1 MNYDLF
7 DIFVKHFSIYFSIGI
22 CFIKIPNIQN
32 IKPWKKLVLLFSSLT
47 LTILQCLLQYNLQ
60 KHERMLIIY
69 LLYVIILSNI
79 TKQKFSNS
87 IIIEI
92 ISIAISYALSTLSYI
107 IVFGILLIFKIENSN
122 LINCIFVLLTAS
134 LTVLLTFGLFNIK
147 RIKYGLPFI
156 KNKYNSDF
164 FDIIILVTST
174 IIIFMYFF
182 LGFFDSLSP
191 KHLTYAI
198 AFFTIAT
205 IIIIQKVITY
215 YHKQKLQTQALKDY
229 ENELSETKQKLQT
242 AINEKQKL
250 VKSNHEFYHRQE
262 ALNKKLDDLMKQQ
275 TALNST
281 EFGEEYANILDR
293 INSLSNEYSI
303 KTKSLP
309 TLVKTNIVEIDDM
322 LSYMQSECEKNNIEF
337 ILKVDCDLNFILENY
352 ISKSQLETLLGDL
365 IRNAIIAID
374 HSSNDYKSI
383 MVIFG
388 IKDEAYELCI
398 FDSGIPFE
406 INTLLNLGLQP
417 ASTHTN
423 EGGTGIG
430 FITTFETINS
440 CNASFI
446 INENTNSNYSK
457 SIEIKFDNKHEYI
470 IISDRKEKI
479 TELNQSNRKIILK

>member
-1 MNYDLF
+1 MILDFLS
-7 DIFVKHFSIYFSIGI
+7 HFAKFIILYFCIGYSYS
-22 CFIKIPNIQN
+22 KIIN
-32 IKPWKKLVLLFSSLT
+32 IKLSFLKIFIHSFLLSISTCIFQNMFSSILVYIMHNLIYNIILSKMSKNPFGYSLLLIIISICLST
-47 LTILQCLLQYNLQ
+47 IMFTVASGLVAFIWMFFHIHNHNLLTILLADILEVTFIFLLF
-60 KHERMLIIY
+60 KHKRWKNGFPY
-69 LLYVIILSNI
+69 FN
-79 TKQKFSNS
+79 KKHNS
-87 IIIEI
+87 DYIDIFIIIVCIFI
-92 ISIAISYALSTLSYI
+92 IFVYFILTLHSQNKTQNIY
-107 IVFGILLIFKIENSN
+107 VALIFF
-122 LINCIFVLLTAS
+122 CI
-134 LTVLLTFGLFNIK
+134 LFIPIIRK
-147 RIKYGLPFI
+147 AFI
-156 KNKYNSDF
+156 
-164 FDIIILVTST
+164 L
-174 IIIFMYFF
+174 
-182 LGFFDSLSP
+182 
-191 KHLTYAI
+191 
-198 AFFTIAT
+198 
-205 IIIIQKVITY
+205 

-229 ENELSETKQKLQT
+229 EKELSETKQKLET

-262 ALNKKLDDLMKQQ
+262 ALNKKLDDLMRQQ
-275 TALNST
+275 TSLNST
-281 EFGEEYANILDR
+281 EFSEEYANVLDR
-293 INSLSNEYSI
+293 INNLSNEYSI

>member
-1 MNYDLF
+1 MPDPIINS
-7 DIFVKHFSIYFSIGI
+7 FVKSLAISLGASYSFIKITYQDKKINILQQLAIVLLNLLLISIQVALKSVFPAFYRITFVFFLYCILLGKITRTNFTYSLLVAAISFSISYIASLISSMFIALIALPTYYTNISFSVPFLLIAILNIVVVYLFFKIKKFKNGFPFLNKYNNNEYFSI
-22 CFIKIPNIQN
+22 FM
-32 IKPWKKLVLLFSSLT
+32 LVV
-47 LTILQCLLQYNLQ
+47 C
-60 KHERMLIIY
+60 
-69 LLYVIILSNI
+69 V
-79 TKQKFSNS
+79 
-87 IIIEI
+87 
-92 ISIAISYALSTLSYI
+92 
-107 IVFGILLIFKIENSN
+107 
-122 LINCIFVLLTAS
+122 
-134 LTVLLTFGLFNIK
+134 
-147 RIKYGLPFI
+147 
-156 KNKYNSDF
+156 
-164 FDIIILVTST
+164 
-174 IIIFMYFF
+174 IIIFMYIICSEF
-182 LGFFDSLSP
+182 LDIPLHLLIISFIFISL
-191 KHLTYAI
+191 I
-198 AFFTIAT
+198 M
-205 IIIIQKVITY
+205 IIILQKAFTL

-229 ENELSETKQKLQT
+229 EKELSETKQKLET

-275 TALNST
+275 TSLNSS
-281 EFGEEYANILDR
+281 EFGEEYANVLDR